1 MTAGGAP
8 GTSPGDPAALAAAA
22 VAAINDRD
30 PERLGRL
37 LGPRSRVVTG
47 RTAHQGVEAV
57 QAWAA
62 KEYSH
67 LRRRFEMDAYRAIGA
82 SVLATGM
89 VEYVWTEGGEVAD
102 STPIALEMSFSSGLL
117 EVLSL
122 HDDVAAALAAFES

>member
-1 MTAGGAP
+1 MTEGGAP
-8 GTSPGDPAALAAAA
+8 GTRGDPAALAAEV

-30 PERLGRL
+30 PERLGRV
-37 LGPRSRVVTG
+37 LGERSRVITG
-47 RTAHQGVEAV
+47 RKAHEGAEAV

-67 LRRRFEMDAYRAIGA
+67 LRRCFAIDAYRTIGG

-89 VEYVWTEGGEVAD
+89 VQYVWSEGGEVAD
-102 STPIALEMSFSSGLL
+102 STPIALEMSFADGRL
-117 EVLSL
+117 EAFEL